1 MKGLQ
6 SRRRKDCLPGR
17 PSRARNRFASWSPE
31 IVVACCITI
40 DLCIVT
46 DSEQGEAGK
55 DTTPPGGAG
64 GLRKEEGGARER
76 GLLLLSPSMRQRLG
90 GWRDGPREGGEV
102 RGAMGQVVR
111 PAWPGSD
118 MLLLNESFRLSLLFS
133 PSLSIVCFGET
144 RLVAA
149 RLGRPAGQY
158 WLFLC
163 SPLPSGGPPP
173 DVTRVTH
180 AAVTNRGTHFPRQPL
195 PPQADFARSWPAEEQ
210 EALLG
215 LAWPCIGLPASPWQ
229 PCDFASL
236 PDLPWPLFLAMTHHW
251 EATVRHFL
259 LSPRDPI
266 PPPPTHVLDEA
277 LSLLHRNS
285 MTYQTFISE
294 TFSYLTQHVAD

>member
-31 IVVACCITI
+31 MVVACCITI
-40 DLCIVT
+40 DRCIVT
-46 DSEQGEAGK
+46 DSEQGEAGR

-64 GLRKEEGGARER
+64 GLRKEEGGAKER
-76 GLLLLSPSMRQRLG
+76 GLLLLKPSMRQRLG

-133 PSLSIVCFGET
+133 PSLSIVCFRVT
-144 RLVAA
+144 RPVAA

-163 SPLPSGGPPP
+163 SPPASRGPPP
-173 DVTRVTH
+173 DVTPV
-180 AAVTNRGTHFPRQPL
+180 
-195 PPQADFARSWPAEEQ
+195 
-210 EALLG
+210 
-215 LAWPCIGLPASPWQ
+215 
-229 PCDFASL
+229 
-236 PDLPWPLFLAMTHHW
+236 
-251 EATVRHFL
+251 
-259 LSPRDPI
+259 
-266 PPPPTHVLDEA
+266 
-277 LSLLHRNS
+277 
-285 MTYQTFISE
+285 
-294 TFSYLTQHVAD
+294 

>member
-40 DLCIVT
+40 DLCMVT
-46 DSEQGEAGK
+46 DSEQGEAGR

-64 GLRKEEGGARER
+64 GLRKEEGGAKER
-76 GLLLLSPSMRQRLG
+76 GLLLLRPSMRQRLG

-133 PSLSIVCFGET
+133 PSLSIVCFRVT
-144 RLVAA
+144 RPVAA

-163 SPLPSGGPPP
+163 SPLPSGGPTP

-180 AAVTNRGTHFPRQPL
+180 AAVTNGGTHFPHQP
-195 PPQADFARSWPAEEQ
+195 PPQAVRSIMARGAG
-210 EALLG
+210 G
-215 LAWPCIGLPASPWQ
+215 LAGPSSALYRLPCLPWQ
-229 PCDFASL
+229 PCDCFASL
-236 PDLPWPLFLAMTHHW
+236 PDLPWPLFLAMTHRLPVGGHC
-251 EATVRHFL
+251 RPL
-259 LSPRDPI
+259 PSQPQGSNSSSYSC
-266 PPPPTHVLDEA
+266 PPNPPFP
-277 LSLLHRNS
+277 SLLH
-285 MTYQTFISE
+285 TPYK
-294 TFSYLTQHVAD
+294 YLRS

>member
-1 MKGLQ
+1 MNGLQ

-31 IVVACCITI
+31 MVVACCITI
-40 DLCIVT
+40 DRCIVT
-46 DSEQGEAGK
+46 DSEQGEAGR
-55 DTTPPGGAG
+55 DTIPPGGAG
-64 GLRKEEGGARER
+64 GLRKEEGGAKER
-76 GLLLLSPSMRQRLG
+76 GLLLLRPSMRQRLG

-163 SPLPSGGPPP
+163 SPPAAAGRLLTSLS
-173 DVTRVTH
+173 VTH
-180 AAVTNRGTHFPRQPL
+180 AAVTNGGAHFPQQP
-195 PPQADFARSWPAEEQ
+195 PPQAVRSITARGAG
-210 EALLG
+210 G
-215 LAWPCIGLPASPWQ
+215 LAGPSSALYRLL
-229 PCDFASL
+229 ASL
-236 PDLPWPLFLAMTHHW
+236 
-251 EATVRHFL
+251 ATL
-259 LSPRDPI
+259 
-266 PPPPTHVLDEA
+266 
-277 LSLLHRNS
+277 
-285 MTYQTFISE
+285 
-294 TFSYLTQHVAD
+294 